1 MNPVVPTTAWI
12 PLSIKNF
19 RLSITTSGCVKS
31 MTTSVWLSVNM
42 LSGSPASTP
51 AVNVRSSCGL
61 DGLNHGGADL
71 ALGAKHSDSHGLTLA
86 SAVCG

>member
-1 MNPVVPTTAWI
+1 MAKFGAIRTAVVRDSSSQAFTWPRRSSVNPVVPTTAWI

-31 MTTSVWLSVNM
+31 MTTSVWLSVNR

-51 AVNVRSSCGL
+51 AVNLRSS
-61 DGLNHGGADL
+61 A
-71 ALGAKHSDSHGLTLA
+71 A
-86 SAVCG
+86 STA